1 MAYRNRF
8 GSTNICN
15 GRIDNLSINWDF
27 DYHEESIRERYPVFL
42 FTPDMEDT
50 REHYHIKLDLEQAR
64 KLHKWFGEFIKEK
77 ENGNHTKRSRSRKT
91 KR

>member
-8 GSTNICN
+8 GSTNIRN

-27 DYHEESIRERYPVFL
+27 DYNEDSIRERYPVFL

-50 REHYHIKLDLEQAR
+50 RTHYHIKLTLKQAR
-64 KLHKWFGEFIKEK
+64 VLYKWLGEFIKEK
-77 ENGNHTKRSRSRKT
+77 EGK
-91 KR
+91 